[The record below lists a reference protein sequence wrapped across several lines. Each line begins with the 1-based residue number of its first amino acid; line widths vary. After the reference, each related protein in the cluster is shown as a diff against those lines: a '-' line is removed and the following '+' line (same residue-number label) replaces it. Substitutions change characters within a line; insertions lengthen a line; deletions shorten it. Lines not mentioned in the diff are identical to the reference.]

1 MDTPATPQEIYIG
14 RGGDRSGPY
23 TIAQVRNLVGEGRF
37 SLSDWAWYP
46 GAPQWIEIRDL
57 PGLAL
62 SSLPRPPGYQ
72 APLAKTATVRR
83 FAGFWIRFA
92 AILIDTIVLL
102 IPLRT
107 LRSLLIED
115 RTGDPVA
122 DLGVNL
128 ASLALTVCV
137 HSAYRAAFHASGWQ
151 ATIGKRA
158 VGIQVT
164 DLQGRRITFD
174 HAMGRCLAEFVSGWT
189 VGIGYV
195 MAGLSSRKQALH
207 DKISGTLVLYR

>member
-1 MDTPATPQEIYIG
+1 MDTPHEIYLG
-14 RGGDRSGPY
+14 RYGARTGPHTMEEVRS
-23 TIAQVRNLVGEGRF
+23 LVGEGRF

-72 APLAKTATVRR
+72 PPLAGTATVRR

-92 AILIDTIVLL
+92 AILIDAIILF
-102 IPLRT
+102 IPLRL
-107 LRSLLIED
+107 LRSLLIEE

-128 ASLALTVCV
+128 ASLALTLCV
-137 HSAYRAAFHASGWQ
+137 QGVYRSAFHASAWQ

-164 DLQGRRITFD
+164 DLQGRRITID
-174 HAMGRCLAEFVSGWT
+174 RAAGRYLAEFVSGWT
-189 VGIGYV
+189 LGIGYV

-207 DKISGTLVLYR
+207 DKIAGTLVLRR

>member
-1 MDTPATPQEIYIG
+1 MDTQATPNEIYLG
-14 RGGDRSGPY
+14 RGGARTGPH
-23 TIAQVRNLVGEGRF
+23 TLDEVVKLVGQGTF
-37 SLSDWAWYP
+37 TPGDWAWYP

-57 PGLAL
+57 PGLTL
-62 SSLPRPPGYQ
+62 SSLPRPPGYV
-72 APLAKTATVRR
+72 APLAKTAAVRR

-92 AILIDTIVLL
+92 AILIDTLILV

-107 LRSLLIED
+107 LRSLLIEE
-115 RTGDPVA
+115 RTGDPVM
-122 DLGVNL
+122 DLKVNL

-137 HSAYRAAFHASGWQ
+137 HSAYRAAFHASRWQ

-189 VGIGYV
+189 AGIGYV

>member
-1 MDTPATPQEIYIG
+1 MDTQATPHEIYLG
-14 RGGDRSGPY
+14 RGGARTGPH
-23 TIAQVRNLVGEGRF
+23 TMDEVRALVGQATF
-37 SLSDWAWYP
+37 TLSDWAWYP

-83 FAGFWIRFA
+83 FAGVWIRFA
-92 AILIDTIVLL
+92 AILIDTMVLV

-107 LRSLLIED
+107 LRSLLIEE

-137 HSAYRAAFHASGWQ
+137 HSAYRAAFHASRWQ
-151 ATIGKRA
+151 ATIGKRV

-164 DLQGRRITFD
+164 DLQGRRITLD
-174 HAMGRCLAEFVSGWT
+174 HAMGRCLAEFVSSWT
-189 VGIGYV
+189 AGIGYV